1 MEDNK
6 ESQIVKPSLDD
17 ILLGKEKDPFQVSY
31 SRLNSIQT
39 IVLEERNLYN
49 SQLSQKESLSDIRN
63 IADSINSTVYK
74 ELPSSQTNDIKF
86 SKIASIEGKANM
98 GNNTTSTTLRGRPN
112 SNGNINTNSQVYS
125 DNQKKSILPTKMGIS
140 QNLKGDKYQI
150 RKVDQSNKQKKK
162 ESDHP
167 SIRKKTINRGNS
179 VENVQITHIILT
191 SRPVNFH
198 ITEKLNLDNLK
209 SAPIRISKTD
219 RARLQKKGKITYSSS
234 CDNIR
239 NFNPKIINLKGN
251 TTHYQHARGMG
262 MTNDKK
268 QNINPKIY
276 AFEIKKLEPIKKQKN
291 KEKIENIENFR
302 SKGKV
307 NVNSFNQK
315 PNNNSKNKNSKN
327 RTTNTTVNRGE
338 MGSSLSGRSGN
349 ISFNV
354 YNRGRM
360 TNNNYNRGN
369 NMGDSSNK
377 KIIKET
383 NTKASIG
390 NRNKSNKS

>member
-6 ESQIVKPSLDD
+6 ESQEVKSKPSLDD
-17 ILLGKEKDPFQVSY
+17 ILLGKEKDPYQVSY

-49 SQLSQKESLSDIRN
+49 SQKDNPSQLSQKESLSDFRN
-63 IADSINSTVYK
+63 IANTVNSTINK
-74 ELPSSQTNDIKF
+74 ELPSSQTNDIKI
-86 SKIASIEGKANM
+86 SNIASIEGKANM

-140 QNLKGDKYQI
+140 QNLKGNKYQI
-150 RKVDQSNKQKKK
+150 RKVNQSNKQKNT

-191 SRPVNFH
+191 SRPVDFH

-219 RARLQKKGKITYSSS
+219 SARLQKKGKITYSSS

-239 NFNPKIINLKGN
+239 NVNPKNINLKGN

-276 AFEIKKLEPIKKQKN
+276 AFEIKKFEPIKKQKN

-302 SKGKV
+302 SKGKI
-307 NVNSFNQK
+307 NINSFNQK
-315 PNNNSKNKNSKN
+315 PSNNSKNKNS
-327 RTTNTTVNRGE
+327 
-338 MGSSLSGRSGN
+338 N
-349 ISFNV
+349 I

-390 NRNKSNKS
+390 NRNKKNKS

>member
-6 ESQIVKPSLDD
+6 ESQEVKSKPSLDD
-17 ILLGKEKDPFQVSY
+17 ILLGKEKDPYQVSY

-49 SQLSQKESLSDIRN
+49 SQKDNPSQLSQKESLSDFRN
-63 IADSINSTVYK
+63 IANTVNSTINK
-74 ELPSSQTNDIKF
+74 ELPSSQTNDIKI
-86 SKIASIEGKANM
+86 SNIASIEGKANM

-140 QNLKGDKYQI
+140 QNLKGNKYQI
-150 RKVDQSNKQKKK
+150 RKVNQSNKQKNT

-191 SRPVNFH
+191 SRPVDFH

-239 NFNPKIINLKGN
+239 NVNPKNINLKGN

-276 AFEIKKLEPIKKQKN
+276 AFEIKKFEPIKKQKN

-302 SKGKV
+302 SKGKI
-307 NVNSFNQK
+307 NINSFNQK
-315 PNNNSKNKNSKN
+315 PSNNSKNKNS
-327 RTTNTTVNRGE
+327 
-338 MGSSLSGRSGN
+338 N
-349 ISFNV
+349 I

-390 NRNKSNKS
+390 NRNKRNKS

>member
-6 ESQIVKPSLDD
+6 ESQEVKSKPSLDD
-17 ILLGKEKDPFQVSY
+17 ILLGKEKDPYQVSY

-39 IVLEERNLYN
+39 IVLEERYLYN
-49 SQLSQKESLSDIRN
+49 SQKDNPSQLSQKESLSDFRN
-63 IADSINSTVYK
+63 IANTVNSTINK
-74 ELPSSQTNDIKF
+74 ELPSSQTNDIKI

-112 SNGNINTNSQVYS
+112 SNGNINTNSQVHS
-125 DNQKKSILPTKMGIS
+125 GNQKKSILPTKMGIS
-140 QNLKGDKYQI
+140 QNLKGNKYQI
-150 RKVDQSNKQKKK
+150 RKVDQSNKQKNT

-191 SRPVNFH
+191 SRPVDFH

-239 NFNPKIINLKGN
+239 NVNPKNINLKGN

-307 NVNSFNQK
+307 NINSFNQK
-315 PNNNSKNKNSKN
+315 LSNNSKNKNS
-327 RTTNTTVNRGE
+327 
-338 MGSSLSGRSGN
+338 N
-349 ISFNV
+349 I
-354 YNRGRM
+354 YNSGRM

-390 NRNKSNKS
+390 NRNKRNKS

>member
-6 ESQIVKPSLDD
+6 ESQEVKSKPSLDD
-17 ILLGKEKDPFQVSY
+17 ILLGKEKDPYQVSY

-49 SQLSQKESLSDIRN
+49 SQKDNPSQLSQKESLSDFRN
-63 IADSINSTVYK
+63 IANTVNSTINK
-74 ELPSSQTNDIKF
+74 ELPSSQTNDIKI
-86 SKIASIEGKANM
+86 SNIASIEGKANM

-140 QNLKGDKYQI
+140 QNLKGNKYQI
-150 RKVDQSNKQKKK
+150 RKVNQSNKQKNT

-191 SRPVNFH
+191 SRPVDFH

-239 NFNPKIINLKGN
+239 NVNPKNINLKGN

-307 NVNSFNQK
+307 NINSFNQK
-315 PNNNSKNKNSKN
+315 PSNNSKNKNS
-327 RTTNTTVNRGE
+327 
-338 MGSSLSGRSGN
+338 N
-349 ISFNV
+349 I

-390 NRNKSNKS
+390 NRNKRNKS

>member
-6 ESQIVKPSLDD
+6 ESQEVKSKPSLDD
-17 ILLGKEKDPFQVSY
+17 ILLGKEKDPYQVSY

-49 SQLSQKESLSDIRN
+49 SQKDNPSQLSQKESLSDFRN
-63 IADSINSTVYK
+63 IANTVNSTINK
-74 ELPSSQTNDIKF
+74 ELPSSQTNNIKF
-86 SKIASIEGKANM
+86 SKIASIEGKDNM

-140 QNLKGDKYQI
+140 QNLKGNKYQI
-150 RKVDQSNKQKKK
+150 RKVNQSNKQKNT

-191 SRPVNFH
+191 SRPVDFH

-239 NFNPKIINLKGN
+239 NVNPKNINLKGN

-276 AFEIKKLEPIKKQKN
+276 AFEIKKFEPIKKQKN

-302 SKGKV
+302 SKGKI
-307 NVNSFNQK
+307 NINSFNQK
-315 PNNNSKNKNSKN
+315 PSNNSKNKNS
-327 RTTNTTVNRGE
+327 
-338 MGSSLSGRSGN
+338 N
-349 ISFNV
+349 I

-390 NRNKSNKS
+390 NRNKRNKS